1 MAKSNK
7 GLGKG
12 LRELGGGLNSVIPT
26 NSELQDENNE
36 NVSRETFI
44 DIDSIEPNKE
54 QPREQFKEESIK
66 ELSESIKQ
74 YGIIQPLIVQ
84 KKDQVYNIIAG
95 ERRWRAAKLAGLKEV
110 PVVIKEYSE
119 EEILAIALIENI
131 QRENL
136 NAIEEAMAFKNLINE
151 HNLTQ
156 DELALKVSKSRTSI
170 TNSLRL
176 LKLDKRVQQLL
187 IDGKIS
193 NGHARTLISIEDN
206 EIQHKI
212 AEKIYEKQLSVREV
226 ESLVKELKN
235 KEEKIKEKEKNDT
248 KKDDSFIYSEIE
260 DKIESIVGSKVRI
273 KKRANNKGKIEI
285 EYYSIEDLERLI
297 DLFRLISQE

>member
-273 KKRANNKGKIEI
+273 KKKANNKGKIEI